1 MKKLMKV
8 CLIVTAVLL
17 LSAVSVLA
25 VSADSVIV
33 FDADDLPASCKGSLV
48 KGISADGGLT
58 YPFSDDFTVSYD
70 GADAQEY
77 YTLLMVKADVN
88 ESGGLDTPYAL
99 TEDNILYID
108 QKLSGADGSIS
119 FDVRPSSVESSV
131 FLLGGSFDQ
140 SGLTSPVML
149 GAAHLSGVDVSGTV
163 ALQGRTVGRLDQVS
177 LTLTPAA
184 GDPLSVLTDASGNY
198 LFSGT
203 PQATY
208 RLKAEKAGYLSYEKL
223 SLPVTVDVALN
234 AISLKGGDINSDG
247 QVTSTDLST
256 LLSLYLNTTTAVSDI
271 NGDGQVTSTDLSIL
285 LANYLVSKTVEE

>member
-88 ESGGLDTPYAL
+88 ESGGLDTPYSL

-108 QKLSGADGSIS
+108 QKLSGVDGSIS

-149 GAAHLSGVDVSGTV
+149 GTAHLSGVEVSGTV
-163 ALQGRTVGRLDQVS
+163 EYSGSSVPAVS
-177 LTLTPAA
+177 LTPAA
-184 GDPLSVLTDASGNY
+184 GPALQGVVSANAFLISGVPAGSYTLEIQKIGHLLYNSNIAVADSNVIVPLIT
-198 LFSGT
+198 
-203 PQATY
+203 
-208 RLKAEKAGYLSYEKL
+208 
-223 SLPVTVDVALN
+223 
-234 AISLKGGDINSDG
+234 LKGGDTNADLYVNAS
-247 QVTSTDLST
+247 DLSNV
-256 LLSLYLNTTTAVSDI
+256 LGQFGSSGISENGCDI
-271 NGDGQVTSTDLSIL
+271 NEDTYINASDLSSV
-285 LANYLVSKTVEE
+285 LANFGQSTY